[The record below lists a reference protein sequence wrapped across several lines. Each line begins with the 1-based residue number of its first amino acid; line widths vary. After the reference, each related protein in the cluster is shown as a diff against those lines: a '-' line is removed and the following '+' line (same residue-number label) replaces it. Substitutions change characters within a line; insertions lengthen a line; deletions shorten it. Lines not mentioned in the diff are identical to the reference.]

1 MTWWNDQ
8 HVEDGFDN
16 DESGGSPLPWP
27 HQARVWARPPP
38 PDKVREKIIMLEILL
53 FCRMMKNRD
62 RWLKKFIGNL
72 NSINL
77 LLGSFYNYIEAKLAW
92 TDWHAN
98 NCGWDNPYLVSIE
111 STGFFGERAKPF
123 YQNRQVVL
131 VKFTSCVIEPW
142 WIYRVFFHRAFPKK
156 LKYGTPRLGESTL
169 MQIVLDTP

>member
-8 HVEDGFDN
+8 QVEDGFDN
-16 DESGGSPLPWP
+16 DESGGSPPPWP

-38 PDKVREKIIMLEILL
+38 PDKVQEKIIMLKILL

-77 LLGSFYNYIEAKLAW
+77 LLGSFFTYIDAKPAW

-111 STGFFGERAKPF
+111 NTAFFGERAKPF
-123 YQNRQVVL
+123 YQNRQLVL

-142 WIYRVFFHRAFPKK
+142 WICRAFFS
-156 LKYGTPRLGESTL
+156 LGL
-169 MQIVLDTP
+169 P